1 MFHFFLLVSS
11 IFLLEH
17 SLSDIKENLYL
28 GYAMKLDM
36 LGNTSSHPSI
46 LMRSCLDIKLKFI
59 VIFKK
64 YFRKT
69 ILLLPHIQQ
78 QCLQDQCQ
86 YDFCS

>member
-17 SLSDIKENLYL
+17 SLHDIKENMYL
-28 GYAMKLDM
+28 GYAMKPHM
-36 LGNTSSHPSI
+36 LGNTSSHPLI
-46 LMRSCLDIKLKFI
+46 LMKSCLDIKLKFI

-69 ILLLPHIQQ
+69 ILLFPHTQQ
-78 QCLQDQCQ
+78 YLEDQCQ

>member
-17 SLSDIKENLYL
+17 SLHDIKENLYL

-46 LMRSCLDIKLKFI
+46 LMRRRWLD
-59 VIFKK
+59 
-64 YFRKT
+64 
-69 ILLLPHIQQ
+69 
-78 QCLQDQCQ
+78 QDKGGQAE
-86 YDFCS
+86 F